1 MSADL
6 HHQVEH
12 TLPYIAFDDVR
23 RINVDDRAAKSSSS
37 RKRQSNVGSPME
49 LGRTSIDLGDSTGLE
64 LVDQL
69 AAAHHN
75 SERSIASIES
85 INRDSC
91 WYVPQEYTITHGRKQ
106 ALARGIDGNHA
117 PELFIISQQRIDVL
131 CPQADLL
138 GVHGVEAHDG
148 GGGGEEAAGDE

>member
-1 MSADL
+1 MMSDGSMLTIVQPRARAPASANPML
-6 HHQVEH
+6 VAQWNLVERRSILAIVPGLSLLISLLQH
-12 TLPYIAFDDVR
+12 TITASDQ
-23 RINVDDRAAKSSSS
+23 SH
-37 RKRQSNVGSPME
+37 QSN
-49 LGRTSIDLGDSTGLE
+49 
-64 LVDQL
+64 Q
-69 AAAHHN
+69 
-75 SERSIASIES
+75 SIASIES